1 MEGYLKE
8 TLAFLLLV
16 FKQIFFCKSG
26 KVISVFFHNPPPEL
40 FEKIIRHLVRKSF
53 NFISLDQLEELLTEK
68 IVKDKVAI
76 ITIDDGWKDNMKLIE
91 IIEKYKVFTAIFIT
105 TSAIEEGNFWF
116 ERVRSD
122 INKTRSELGKEVVR
136 IKKLKTEDYYNYIEF
151 LKKEKPLKRSAF
163 TREELLS
170 LSHNPYITIGSHS
183 ISHMSFP
190 DKDIQSQR
198 FEMIRSKEIL
208 EGWLRKKVRYISY
221 PSGDFTPEQ
230 IKLAEESGYTL
241 SFTTETRELDLR
253 TINKLAIPRRSVN
266 DDAGFF
272 EALAK
277 IYGVWYKFK
286 NSRLVRMIPSI
297 I

>member
-1 MEGYLKE
+1 MKKIVKE
-8 TLAFLLLV
+8 AIAFLLL
-16 FKQIFFCKSG
+16 FFRFLITNKSD
-26 KVISVFFHNPPPEL
+26 KILSVFFHNPSPEL
-40 FEKIIRHLVRKSF
+40 FEKIIRHLVRKSY
-53 NFISLDQLEELLTEK
+53 NFISLDQLEELLLEK
-68 IVKDKVAI
+68 NVKNKLAV
-76 ITIDDGWKDNMKLIE
+76 ITIDDGWKDNLKLIE
-91 IIEKYKVFTAIFIT
+91 VIEKYRVFTAIFIT

-122 INKTRSELGKEVVR
+122 KNKTRSELGKEVVR
-136 IKKLKTEDYYNYIEF
+136 IKKLKTEEYYNYIEF

-170 LSHNPYITIGSHS
+170 FSHNPYITIGSHS

-208 EGWLRKKVRYISY
+208 EGWLRKKIRYFSY

-241 SFTTETRELDLR
+241 SFTTETHELDLR
-253 TINKLAIPRRSVN
+253 TINKFAIPRRSVN

-272 EALAK
+272 EALSK
-277 IYGVWYKFK
+277 VYGVWYKFK
-286 NSRLVRMIPSI
+286 RS
-297 I
+297 